1 MKTIISYLD
10 DLKEK
15 CGSDYK
21 AAKLLKTNQSTISNI
36 RTRNQCGED
45 TAIKIADLLGVTREE
60 VLIAAA
66 IARSNSEEAKHAW
79 ENISKLTGIAASVV
93 LSCILTTND
102 AGAAGFS
109 NIQNNDMLY
118 IMRINDSS
126 IPVAKKHA
134 KLPFTKQY
142 TST

>member
-1 MKTIISYLD
+1 MKNLISYLD

-21 AAKLLKTNQSTISNI
+21 IAKLLKTNQSTIGMI
-36 RTRNQCGED
+36 RSRNQCGEE

-79 ENISKLTGIAASVV
+79 ENISKLSGIAASVV
-93 LSCILTTND
+93 FACSLMAYS
-102 AGAAGFS
+102 G
-109 NIQNNDMLY
+109 
-118 IMRINDSS
+118 DSS
-126 IPVAKKHA
+126 AATIEQVIHYAN
-134 KLPFTKQY
+134 
-142 TST
+142 